1 MSRASDLAN
10 LIASGNT
17 TIFGEAGAPTV
28 NAGQS
33 NQTGGTTNLQQGLT
47 KVWINFNDGSEA
59 DAVQD
64 SFNVTTLTD
73 RGSGLWTLT
82 VTNNFANTN
91 YEGSGSAADAWPDA
105 DARNR
110 MVLNGP
116 NSTSEI
122 YINVF
127 DTSGSTENDPDYVGA
142 SNHGD
147 LA

>member
-1 MSRASDLAN
+1 MSTLKV
-10 LIASGNT
+10 T
-17 TIFGEAGAPTV
+17 TLQT
-28 NAGQS
+28 S
-33 NQTGGTTNLQQGLT
+33 TGGAVTLT
-47 KVWINFNDGSEA
+47 KQHAAKAWINFNDGSEA
-59 DAVQD
+59 DTVRD

-73 RGSGLWTLT
+73 RGTGLWTLT
-82 VTNNFANTN
+82 VTNNFANIY

-127 DTSGSTENDPDYVGA
+127 DTSGSAENDPDYVGA
-142 SNHGD
+142 SNHGE

>member
-1 MSRASDLAN
+1 MASELKVDKITGVATAGS
-10 LIASGNT
+10 IDVT
-17 TIFGEAGAPTV
+17 GE
-28 NAGQS
+28 
-33 NQTGGTTNLQQGLT
+33 GGSTTTNLQQGLT

-59 DAVQD
+59 DTVRD

-73 RGSGLWTLT
+73 RGTGLWTLT
-82 VTNNFANTN
+82 VTNNFVNIY

-116 NSTSEI
+116 NTTSEV
-122 YINVF
+122 YINDF

>member
-1 MSRASDLAN
+1 MASELKVDK
-10 LIASGNT
+10 ITGVT
-17 TIFGEAGAPTV
+17 TAGSIDVTGE
-28 NAGQS
+28 
-33 NQTGGTTNLQQGLT
+33 GGSTTTNLQQGLT

-59 DAVQD
+59 DTVRD

-73 RGSGLWTLT
+73 RGTGLWTLT
-82 VTNNFANTN
+82 VTNNFVNIY

-116 NSTSEI
+116 NTTSEV

-127 DTSGSTENDPDYVGA
+127 DTSGSVEDDPDYVGA

>member
-1 MSRASDLAN
+1 MASELKVDK
-10 LIASGNT
+10 ITGVT
-17 TIFGEAGAPTV
+17 TAGSIDVTGE
-28 NAGQS
+28 
-33 NQTGGTTNLQQGLT
+33 GGSTTTNLQQGLT

-59 DAVQD
+59 DTVRD

-73 RGSGLWTLT
+73 RGTGLWTLT
-82 VTNNFANTN
+82 VTNNFVNIY

-116 NSTSEI
+116 NTTSEV

>member
-1 MSRASDLAN
+1 MASELKVDK
-10 LIASGNT
+10 ITGVT
-17 TIFGEAGAPTV
+17 TAGSIDVTGE
-28 NAGQS
+28 
-33 NQTGGTTNLQQGLT
+33 GGSTTTNLQQGLT

-59 DAVQD
+59 DTVRD
-64 SFNVTTLTD
+64 SFNLTTLTD
-73 RGSGLWTLT
+73 RGTGLWTLT
-82 VTNNFANTN
+82 VTNNFVNIY

-116 NSTSEI
+116 NTTSEV

>member
-1 MSRASDLAN
+1 MSTLKV
-10 LIASGNT
+10 T
-17 TIFGEAGAPTV
+17 TIQTSAGGAVT
-28 NAGQS
+28 
-33 NQTGGTTNLQQGLT
+33 LT
-47 KVWINFNDGSEA
+47 KQHAAKAWINFNDGSEA
-59 DAVQD
+59 DTVRD

-73 RGSGLWTLT
+73 RGTGLWTLT
-82 VTNNFANTN
+82 VTNNFTN
-91 YEGSGSAADAWPDA
+91 IYYEGSGSAADAWPDD

-127 DTSGSTENDPDYVGA
+127 DTSGSAENDPDYVGA

>member
-1 MSRASDLAN
+1 MSTLAVN
-10 LIASGNT
+10 ELKGVDASGSIDVVT
-17 TIFGEAGAPTV
+17 EGTAK
-28 NAGQS
+28 
-33 NQTGGTTNLQQGLT
+33 TTNLQQGLT
-47 KVWINFNDGSEA
+47 KSWCNFNDGSEA
-59 DAVQD
+59 DLILD
-64 SFNVTTLTD
+64 SFNVANLTD

-82 VTNNFANTN
+82 VTNNFVNIY

-127 DTSGSTENDPDYVGA
+127 DTSGSVENDPDYVGI
-142 SNHGD
+142 SNNGD

>member
-1 MSRASDLAN
+1 MASELKVDKITGVATAGS
-10 LIASGNT
+10 IDVP
-17 TIFGEAGAPTV
+17 GE
-28 NAGQS
+28 
-33 NQTGGTTNLQQGLT
+33 GGSTTTNLQQGLT

-59 DAVQD
+59 DTVRD

-73 RGSGLWTLT
+73 RGTGLWTLT
-82 VTNNFANTN
+82 VTNNFVNIY

-116 NSTSEI
+116 NTTSEV

>member
-10 LIASGNT
+10 LIASGST

-33 NQTGGTTNLQQGLT
+33 NQPGGTTNLHQGLT

-110 MVLNGP
+110 MV
-116 NSTSEI
+116 
-122 YINVF
+122 
-127 DTSGSTENDPDYVGA
+127 
-142 SNHGD
+142 
-147 LA
+147 

>member
-1 MSRASDLAN
+1 MASELKVVK
-10 LIASGNT
+10 ITGVT
-17 TIFGEAGAPTV
+17 TAGSIDVTGE
-28 NAGQS
+28 
-33 NQTGGTTNLQQGLT
+33 GGSTTTNLQQGLT

-116 NSTSEI
+116 NTTSEV

>member
-1 MSRASDLAN
+1 MASELKVDKITGVATAGS
-10 LIASGNT
+10 IDVT
-17 TIFGEAGAPTV
+17 GE
-28 NAGQS
+28 
-33 NQTGGTTNLQQGLT
+33 GGSTTTNLQQGLT

-59 DAVQD
+59 DTVRD

-73 RGSGLWTLT
+73 RGTGLWTLT
-82 VTNNFANTN
+82 VTNNFVNIY

-116 NSTSEI
+116 NTTSEV

>member
-1 MSRASDLAN
+1 MDSELKVDK
-10 LIASGNT
+10 ITGVT
-17 TIFGEAGAPTV
+17 TAGSIDVTGE
-28 NAGQS
+28 
-33 NQTGGTTNLQQGLT
+33 GGSTTTNLQQGLT

-73 RGSGLWTLT
+73 RGTGLWTLT
-82 VTNNFANTN
+82 VTNNFVNIY

-127 DTSGSTENDPDYVGA
+127 DTSGSVEDDPDYVGA

>member
-1 MSRASDLAN
+1 MASELKVDK
-10 LIASGNT
+10 ITGVT
-17 TIFGEAGAPTV
+17 TAGSIDVTGE
-28 NAGQS
+28 
-33 NQTGGTTNLQQGLT
+33 GGSTTTNLQQGLT

-59 DAVQD
+59 DTVRD

-73 RGSGLWTLT
+73 RGTGLWTLT
-82 VTNNFANTN
+82 VTNNFVNIY

-127 DTSGSTENDPDYVGA
+127 DTSGSVEDDPDYVGA

>member
-1 MSRASDLAN
+1 MSTLKV
-10 LIASGNT
+10 T
-17 TIFGEAGAPTV
+17 TIQTSAGGAVT
-28 NAGQS
+28 
-33 NQTGGTTNLQQGLT
+33 LT
-47 KVWINFNDGSEA
+47 KQHAAKAWINFNDGSEA
-59 DAVQD
+59 DTVRD

-73 RGSGLWTLT
+73 RGTGLWTLT
-82 VTNNFANTN
+82 VTNNFTN
-91 YEGSGSAADAWPDA
+91 IYYEGSGSAADAWPDD

-127 DTSGSTENDPDYVGA
+127 DTSGSVENDPDYVGI
-142 SNHGD
+142 SNNGD

>member
-1 MSRASDLAN
+1 MASELKVDKITGVATAGS
-10 LIASGNT
+10 IDVT
-17 TIFGEAGAPTV
+17 GE
-28 NAGQS
+28 
-33 NQTGGTTNLQQGLT
+33 GGSTTTNLQQGLT

-82 VTNNFANTN
+82 VTNNFVNIY

-116 NSTSEI
+116 NTTSEV

>member
-1 MSRASDLAN
+1 MASELKVDKITGVATAGS
-10 LIASGNT
+10 IDVT
-17 TIFGEAGAPTV
+17 GE
-28 NAGQS
+28 
-33 NQTGGTTNLQQGLT
+33 GGSTTTNLQQGLT

-127 DTSGSTENDPDYVGA
+127 DTSGSVEDDPDYVGA

>member
-17 TIFGEAGAPTV
+17 TIHGEAGAPTV

-64 SFNVTTLTD
+64 SFNAGSFTD
-73 RGSGLWTLT
+73 NGAGELI
-82 VTNNFANTN
+82 TNFTNSMANTGYSTTNSDNN
-91 YEGSGSAADAWPDA
+91 YSLIMVNAQTTSSTRSDTHTTSFNGWDSAIQK
-105 DARNR
+105 
-110 MVLNGP
+110 V
-116 NSTSEI
+116 T
-122 YINVF
+122 V
-127 DTSGSTENDPDYVGA
+127 
-142 SNHGD
+142 HGD

>member
-1 MSRASDLAN
+1 MSTLAVN
-10 LIASGNT
+10 ELKGVDASGSIDVVTEGT
-17 TIFGEAGAPTV
+17 TK
-28 NAGQS
+28 
-33 NQTGGTTNLQQGLT
+33 TTNLQQGLT
-47 KVWINFNDGSEA
+47 KSWCNFNDGSEA
-59 DAVQD
+59 DLILD
-64 SFNVTTLTD
+64 SFNVATLTD
-73 RGSGLWTLT
+73 RGSGLWTIT
-82 VTNNFANTN
+82 VTNNFANIY
-91 YEGSGSAADAWPDA
+91 YEGSGSAADAWPDE

-127 DTSGSTENDPDYVGA
+127 DTSGSVENDPDYVGT

>member
-1 MSRASDLAN
+1 MASELKVDKITGVA
-10 LIASGNT
+10 T
-17 TIFGEAGAPTV
+17 AGAIDV
-28 NAGQS
+28 
-33 NQTGGTTNLQQGLT
+33 TGEGGSTTTNLQQGLT

-59 DAVQD
+59 DTVRD

-73 RGSGLWTLT
+73 RGTGLWTLT
-82 VTNNFANTN
+82 VTNNFVNFY

-116 NSTSEI
+116 NTTSEV

>member
-1 MSRASDLAN
+1 MASELKVDKITGVATAGS
-10 LIASGNT
+10 IDVT
-17 TIFGEAGAPTV
+17 GE
-28 NAGQS
+28 
-33 NQTGGTTNLQQGLT
+33 GGSPTTNLQQGLT
-47 KVWINFNDGSEA
+47 NVWINFNDGSEA
-59 DAVQD
+59 DTVRD

-73 RGSGLWTLT
+73 RGTGLWTLT
-82 VTNNFANTN
+82 VTNNFVNIY

-116 NSTSEI
+116 NTTSEV

>member
-1 MSRASDLAN
+1 MASELKVDKITGVATAGS
-10 LIASGNT
+10 IDVT
-17 TIFGEAGAPTV
+17 GE
-28 NAGQS
+28 
-33 NQTGGTTNLQQGLT
+33 GGSTTTNLQQGLT

-59 DAVQD
+59 DTVRD

-73 RGSGLWTLT
+73 RGTGLWTLT
-82 VTNNFANTN
+82 VTNNFVNIY
-91 YEGSGSAADAWPDA
+91 YEGSGSAAYAWPDA

-116 NSTSEI
+116 NTTSEV

>member
-1 MSRASDLAN
+1 MARELKVDKITGVATAGSIDV
-10 LIASGNT
+10 T
-17 TIFGEAGAPTV
+17 GE
-28 NAGQS
+28 
-33 NQTGGTTNLQQGLT
+33 GGSTTTNLQQGLT

-59 DAVQD
+59 DTVRD

-73 RGSGLWTLT
+73 RGTGLWTLT
-82 VTNNFANTN
+82 VTNNFVNIY

-116 NSTSEI
+116 NTTSEV

>member
-1 MSRASDLAN
+1 MASELKVDKITGVATAGS
-10 LIASGNT
+10 IDVT
-17 TIFGEAGAPTV
+17 GE
-28 NAGQS
+28 
-33 NQTGGTTNLQQGLT
+33 GGSTTTNLQQGLT

-116 NSTSEI
+116 NTTSEV

>member
-1 MSRASDLAN
+1 MASELKVDKITGVATAGS
-10 LIASGNT
+10 IDVT
-17 TIFGEAGAPTV
+17 GE
-28 NAGQS
+28 
-33 NQTGGTTNLQQGLT
+33 GGSTNTNLPQGLT
-47 KVWINFNDGSEA
+47 KGWINFNDGSEA
-59 DAVQD
+59 DTVRD

-73 RGSGLWTLT
+73 RGTGLWTLT
-82 VTNNFANTN
+82 VTNNFVNIY

-116 NSTSEI
+116 NTTSEV